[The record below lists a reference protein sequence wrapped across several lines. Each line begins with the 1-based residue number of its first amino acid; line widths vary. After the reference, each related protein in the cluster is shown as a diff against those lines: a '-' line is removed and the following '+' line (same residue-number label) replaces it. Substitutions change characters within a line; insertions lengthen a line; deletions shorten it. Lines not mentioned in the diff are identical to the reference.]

1 MNLTINT
8 DRLIECRIKKG
19 ITKMEAAKR
28 MNLSQPAY
36 LRYENGDRIPS
47 IQTLIIIADVLNTS
61 VEYLTDKT
69 NDSSPNLIILKKD
82 DNPDF
87 FDLLE
92 LSRADVKREELIKR
106 MQLYIEALSN
116 KSQNNGKN

>member
-36 LRYENGDRIPS
+36 LRYENGDRVPS
-47 IQTLIIIADVLNTS
+47 IQTLTIIADVLNTS
-61 VEYLTDKT
+61 IEYLTDKT
-69 NDSSPNLIILKKD
+69 NDPSPNLIILKKD
-82 DNPDF
+82 DNPALFDF
-87 FDLLE
+87 LE
-92 LSRADVKREELIKR
+92 LSRADNRREELIKR
-106 MQLYIEALSN
+106 MQLYIEALSKN
-116 KSQNNGKN
+116 SQNKEKS